1 MNTNHKIFKEIKI
14 ELHDAIKDAILE
26 DNDSTYIEYYLDD
39 DDSIIEVET
48 FCDGKLIINF
58 YPKDMDVNEKDYP
71 NIREGI
77 EAIAPDWDD
86 ISEEI
91 RNEEEELDEWQSHGF
106 RDASDY
112 YNWKFGNVF
121 KPWRR

>member
-77 EAIAPDWDD
+77 EAICPCWDEVTD
-86 ISEEI
+86 EVKEE
-91 RNEEEELDEWQSHGF
+91 NQPYDEWNEHGF
-106 RDASDY
+106 RDEADY
-112 YNWKFGNVF
+112 NNWRYGNVF